1 VNLAVWSDQPAPV
14 SRTHLFGD
22 LSPLSGNEVE
32 ARGSQRRSSRRFF
45 SKFSPKFFRRPR
57 FSQNFRRNFFVA
69 PRQLAVKAEHCRSA
83 CTFPRQSGCAAFPRW
98 SVCDALPPR
107 DIEVVVESAL
117 SLVVVVSALWNRRFR
132 CRFPPLRFGFFRHWT
147 FVFCGT
153 SRRAALAS
161 AWASSTVLMR
171 CHSFVGG
178 ARRTGK

>member
-1 VNLAVWSDQPAPV
+1 M
-14 SRTHLFGD
+14 F
-22 LSPLSGNEVE
+22 
-32 ARGSQRRSSRRFF
+32 RRFGF
-45 SKFSPKFFRRPR
+45 DCVISPRVHSDLLTGAFAEIFSPPLGFLEIFAEI
-57 FSQNFRRNFFVA
+57 FSPPLGNPGASPERCSGI
-69 PRQLAVKAEHCRSA
+69 AVKAEHCRSA

-132 CRFPPLRFGFFRHWT
+132 CRFPPLRFGVFRHWS
-147 FVFCGT
+147 FVFCGA
-153 SRRAALAS
+153 SKRAALPS